1 MYNQR
6 INNVYS
12 QMKKSGIDYL
22 IVAAQD
28 SIFYLTGHFI
38 SPGERMAVALIDKD
52 GHLKLFL
59 HEMFKVELPVGEVL
73 YFGDCDNPV
82 QLLNKYLE
90 KDITIGIDKEWQARF
105 LMPLM
110 SINQANYV
118 IGSPCIDDVRL
129 IKSAEEIALMEEA
142 SRINDSAMQKV
153 YQSLSENKESELTL
167 QSKIKAFFIEL
178 GAEAIS
184 FKPIVCYGT
193 NGAEPHHEPD
203 DTMPHDG
210 SIIVDMGCI
219 YKNYCSDMTR
229 SFYRGKPTEKYLK
242 AYQAV
247 LSANLKAIAAV
258 KPGVKLSDI
267 DKIARSEIEKVGL
280 GEYFI
285 HRTGHGIG
293 IAVHE
298 FPDVSASSDA
308 VCQPGMFFSIEPG
321 VYIEGEFG
329 IRIEDLVLVTETG
342 CKVIN
347 NYPKEL
353 QIIK

>member
-1 MYNQR
+1 MYNER
-6 INNVYS
+6 VNKVHN

-22 IVAAQD
+22 IVTAQD
-28 SIFYLTGHFI
+28 SIFYLTGHSI
-38 SPGERMAVALIDKD
+38 SSGERMAVALIAKD
-52 GHLKLFL
+52 GNLKLFL

-82 QLLNKYLE
+82 QLLSEYLE

-110 SINQANYV
+110 TLKHANYV

-129 IKSAEEIALMEEA
+129 IKSVQEIAVMEES
-142 SRINDSAMQKV
+142 SRINDAAMEKV
-153 YQSLSENKESELTL
+153 YRSLCENKESELTL
-167 QSKIKAFFIEL
+167 QAKIKEFFIEL
-178 GAEAIS
+178 GAQDLS
-184 FKPIVCYGT
+184 FTPIVCYGV

-203 DTMPHDG
+203 DTMPHEG
-210 SIIVDMGCI
+210 AIIVDMGCL
-219 YKNYCSDMTR
+219 YNNYCSDMTR

-247 LSANLKAIAAV
+247 LSANLKAIEAV

-267 DKIARSEIEKVGL
+267 DKIARREIEKAGL

-308 VCQPGMFFSIEPG
+308 ICQPGMFFSIEPG

-353 QIIK
+353 LTVK